1 MDSRKISLF
10 CLLLLSWNGFSQI
23 TQPLRVAIHAARST
37 KDLSLIGLQFLG
49 KPYAMHALSD
59 QNPERLVADL
69 NAFDCVTFIEN
80 SLALINS
87 NGTDSIYRKSLIHHR
102 YAGDSVV
109 YEKRYHYFSDAMRQ
123 LQFPLLGT
131 TEMLF
136 HAPKSFL
143 FLSSYLLTKP
153 AIQIDV
159 DRIRERE
166 VELSKQPFLYTP
178 NATLEKLLPLLK
190 SGDLI
195 GLVSKKASI
204 DFLHTGMVYRKNGKV
219 YLLHASQEYKRV
231 MISNLTLVEYLKAH
245 KQFIGVCAFR
255 PIFNK

>member
-37 KDLSLIGLQFLG
+37 NDLSLIGLQFLG
-49 KPYAMHALSD
+49 KPYATHALSD

-87 NGTDSIYRKSLIHHR
+87 KGVDSIYRKSLIHHR

-131 TEMLF
+131 NEMLF
-136 HAPKSFL
+136 KAPKSFS
-143 FLSSYLLTKP
+143 FLSSYLSTKP
-153 AIQIDV
+153 AVQV
-159 DRIRERE
+159 DIGRIRARE

-204 DFLHTGMVYRKNGKV
+204 DFLHTGMVYRKNGNV

-231 MISNLTLVEYLKAH
+231 MISNLTLVDYLKTH

-255 PIFNK
+255 PIFKE